1 MARLSA
7 KLFVR
12 VIAGFLSGEALLSP
26 AFDGFANVAPASDD
40 QADERAERKAQR
52 AAAKQAERAEHA
64 AEIAVAEAELK
75 KHRAERAAYDKKQAR
90 KRAILKSLRE
100 QAKQKASE

>member
-40 QADERAERKAQR
+40 QADERAERETCGYELQY
-52 AAAKQAERAEHA
+52 QTSSLSHGGYPL
-64 AEIAVAEAELK
+64 EI
-75 KHRAERAAYDKKQAR
+75 
-90 KRAILKSLRE
+90 
-100 QAKQKASE
+100 

>member
-40 QADERAERKAQR
+40 QADERAERKACG
-52 AAAKQAERAEHA
+52 H
-64 AEIAVAEAELK
+64 ELQYQTSGLS
-75 KHRAERAAYDKKQAR
+75 HSGYPLEMLYRHYNTLCPPFST
-90 KRAILKSLRE
+90 AISHLRCIV
-100 QAKQKASE
+100 